1 MPAGDRP
8 ERVEPDV
15 QRDARPVD
23 APGREG
29 REQVLSEVKTRRRR
43 GRGAALP
50 CKHGLIPV
58 EITLCFL
65 TAADVARRSRACCAI
80 SSGGSS

>member
-1 MPAGDRP
+1 
-8 ERVEPDV
+8 
-15 QRDARPVD
+15 
-23 APGREG
+23 
-29 REQVLSEVKTRRRR
+29 VKTRRRR